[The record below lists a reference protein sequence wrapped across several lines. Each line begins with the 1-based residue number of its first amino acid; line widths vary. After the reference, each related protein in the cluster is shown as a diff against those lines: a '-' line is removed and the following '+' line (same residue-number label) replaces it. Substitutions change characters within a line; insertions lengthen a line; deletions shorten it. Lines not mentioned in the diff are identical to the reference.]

1 MNDERDRQR
10 ERETADDDA
19 GKGAKMADNPP
30 QEEGDGEK
38 GLGTKTGGIEGG
50 EPTEP

>member
-10 ERETADDDA
+10 KRETADEDA
-19 GKGAKMADNPP
+19 GQAAKIADNPP
-30 QEEGDGEK
+30 QEADDGEK